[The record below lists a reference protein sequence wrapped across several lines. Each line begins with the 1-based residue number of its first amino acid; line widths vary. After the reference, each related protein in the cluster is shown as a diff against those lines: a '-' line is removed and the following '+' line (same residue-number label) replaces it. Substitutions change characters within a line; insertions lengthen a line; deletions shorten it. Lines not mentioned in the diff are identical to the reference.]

1 MSEKHRGAAVA
12 AFLLAVCPL
21 AAQPQG
27 QPKQP
32 PQPMSF
38 FVTST
43 GVGNGANLGG
53 LAGADAH
60 CQKLAEGA
68 GAGNRTWYGA
78 FQNASGSEDR
88 EVAVTIRFLDNNNGP
103 VGEVRGQV
111 ERLAPGESLPL
122 QGPLPKT
129 AARMQVYSVQ
139 RRTGPD
145 NLGRLLG
152 PYRPWEF
159 GVLQNPEKHDFAKR

>member
-1 MSEKHRGAAVA
+1 MALRLNSRGGFLHWTLEIPAWTILIALLLVPVA
-12 AFLLAVCPL
+12 AFLIGRMAISLATNDAEEDIPL
-21 AAQPQG
+21 
-27 QPKQP
+27 
-32 PQPMSF
+32 SRNE
-38 FVTST
+38 V
-43 GVGNGANLGG
+43 V
-53 LAGADAH
+53 AD
-60 CQKLAEGA
+60 GT
-68 GAGNRTWYGA
+68 GNRIWYGA

-88 EVAVTIRFLDNNNGP
+88 EVAVTIRFLDNNNVP

-111 ERLAPGESLPL
+111 ERLSPGESLPL

-159 GVLQNPEKHDFAKR
+159 GVLQNPEKHDFGKR